1 MVKELRIVCTA
12 VSLKSVSAANSNL
25 NESDKNASQIL
36 VACPSPP
43 PEAVK
48 AGKAIAVPLGEFSI
62 DIILDRLP
70 SNFSPDFVQL
80 SARNMSF
87 IPRGLEKFK
96 CPKLMK
102 IGDTFHLGDGSLTS
116 IVEYCKLF
124 QCDYH
129 WVYQGVQHLHFFVE
143 AGLKNVFWL
152 PGTPVINHYI
162 PQKQESKSY
171 DIVFRGSQSKQH
183 VYRSRLLQ
191 FLQDSGIN
199 IDISRKPYIE
209 SLEDYTKSRI
219 VFNCG
224 LNSDSNRRIFEV
236 LMAGGFLLTDRLS
249 PQSGLFSIFQEG
261 VHLECYGDE
270 NELLQKIDFY
280 LNNPDKAEQIALSG
294 HRKLIDCYNQQAVWQ
309 KLYRYVLQG
318 EIEAPFR
325 LEHDK
330 RVLYLDI
337 SRNEKAFDIRLK
349 TYELIQ
355 EIHRLN
361 SRIKLLYWKGANK
374 ELLSDLADLPRLD
387 ITYVNSSEALADV
400 ETWCDKVGVKEQVY
414 LECLPSEQ
422 KDLSQFQIIM
432 LDLPDTLA
440 AMKQLWK
447 EVEPMI
453 PESGFLLIVGNP
465 KSWKKGIF
473 NSFFRRH
480 GLLSVNLCFENS
492 NRELGVGACLVYQKE
507 NKAPQGSNILN
518 STPKLLVS
526 KLSLKAKIKKQLDSL
541 LLVSRA
547 KKFIKN

>member
-1 MVKELRIVCTA
+1 MVKELRII
-12 VSLKSVSAANSNL
+12 SSSVSISQFDLDRLEEN
-25 NESDKNASQIL
+25 DHQIL
-36 VACPSPP
+36 IACPSPP

-48 AGKAIAVPLGEFSI
+48 AGKAIAVPKGEFSI
-62 DIILDRLP
+62 DIILDQLP
-70 SNFSPDFVQL
+70 STFSPDFVQL
-80 SARNMSF
+80 TARNMSF
-87 IPRGLEKFK
+87 IPRGLEKFT
-96 CPKLMK
+96 CPKVMK

-116 IVEYCKLF
+116 IVEYCKIF

-129 WVYQGVQHLHFFVE
+129 WGYQGVQHLHFFVE
-143 AGLKNVFWL
+143 AGLRNVFWL

-162 PQKQESKSY
+162 PQKQESKSD

-183 VYRSRLLQ
+183 VYRSKLLK
-191 FLQDSGIN
+191 FLQNSGIN
-199 IDISRKPYIE
+199 IDVSRKPYIQ

-249 PQSGLFSIFQEG
+249 SQSGLFSLFQEG
-261 VHLECYGDE
+261 VHLECYGNE

-280 LNNPDKAEQIALSG
+280 LNNPEKAEQIALSG

-330 RVLYLDI
+330 RVLHIDGT
-337 SRNEKAFDIRLK
+337 RNEKAFDTRLK
-349 TYELIQ
+349 IYELIQ

-361 SRIKLLYWKGANK
+361 SQIKLLYWKGANK

-387 ITYVNSSEALADV
+387 ITYANSSEVLADV
-400 ETWCDKVGVKEQVY
+400 ENWCDKVGVKEQIH

-422 KDLSQFQIIM
+422 KDLSQFQMIM
-432 LDLPDTLA
+432 VDLPDSLA

-447 EVEPMI
+447 EVEPTI
-453 PESGFLLIVGNP
+453 AESGFLLIVGKPKIWTKERINP
-465 KSWKKGIF
+465 
-473 NSFFRRH
+473 FFRKH

-492 NRELGVGACLVYQKE
+492 NRELGVGACLVYQQHAE
-507 NKAPQGSNILN
+507 ASSSLDSLN
-518 STPKLLVS
+518 SIPKLYIS
-526 KLSLKAKIKKQLDSL
+526 QLSSQAKMKNQLDSL
-541 LLVSRA
+541 PLVSRA
-547 KKFIKN
+547 KRLIKNS

>member
-1 MVKELRIVCTA
+1 MVKELRII
-12 VSLKSVSAANSNL
+12 SSSISISQLDL
-25 NESDKNASQIL
+25 NRLEENKHQI
-36 VACPSPP
+36 VIACPSPP

-48 AGKAIAVPLGEFSI
+48 AGKAIAVPKGEFST
-62 DIILDRLP
+62 DIILDQLP

-80 SARNMSF
+80 TARNMSF
-87 IPRGLEKFK
+87 IPRGLEKFT
-96 CPKLMK
+96 CPKVMK

-129 WVYQGVQHLHFFVE
+129 WSYQGIQHLHFFVE

-171 DIVFRGSQSKQH
+171 DIIFRGSQSKQH
-183 VYRSRLLQ
+183 VYRSRLLK
-191 FLQDSGIN
+191 FLENSGIN
-199 IDISRKPYIE
+199 IDVSRKPYIE

-249 PQSGLFSIFQEG
+249 LQSGLFSIFQEG

-280 LNNPDKAEQIALSG
+280 LNNPEKAEQIAFSG
-294 HRKLIDCYNQQAVWQ
+294 HRRLIDYYNQQAVWQ
-309 KLYRYVLQG
+309 KLYRYVLHG

-330 RVLYLDI
+330 RVLHLENLP
-337 SRNEKAFDIRLK
+337 RNDKAFDIRLK

-374 ELLSDLADLPRLD
+374 QLLSDLADLPRLD

-400 ETWCDKVGVKEQVY
+400 ETWCDKVGVKEQVS
-414 LECLPSEQ
+414 LECLPSQQ
-422 KDLSQFQIIM
+422 KDLSQFQMII

-447 EVEPMI
+447 DIEPTI
-453 PESGFLLIVGNP
+453 AESGFLLIVGKP

-492 NRELGVGACLVYQKE
+492 NRELGVGACLVYQKHAE
-507 NKAPQGSNILN
+507 ASSSPDSLN
-518 STPKLLVS
+518 STPKLYVS
-526 KLSLKAKIKKQLDSL
+526 QLNLQAKMKNQLDSIP
-541 LLVSRA
+541 LVSRA
-547 KKFIKN
+547 KKLIRNS